1 MIDDL
6 QPELSF
12 GEGLSGRDWLDWL
25 DWLVDLQTS
34 LASWKQDQHRR
45 LT

>member
-12 GEGLSGRDWLDWL
+12 GEGLSGRDWL